1 MTFRPA
7 LVTGCTKQGR
17 CRMWPL
23 AIIAGI
29 AGNVGGLLLAE
40 RSSRA
45 GRPALGR
52 FIQLARWPLL
62 AASVAVAVG
71 LARHG
76 AAWTLAWLA
85 LGIIGVGL
93 AGQAAFLAGYTARRL
108 YRAGRGRDNASQ

>member
-1 MTFRPA
+1 
-7 LVTGCTKQGR
+7 
-17 CRMWPL
+17 MWPL

-29 AGNVGGLLLAE
+29 AGNVAGLLLAE

-52 FIQLARWPLL
+52 LIQLARWPLL
-62 AASVAVAVG
+62 AASIAVAVG

-76 AAWTLAWLA
+76 TAWTLTFLA

-93 AGQAAFLAGYTARRL
+93 GGQGAFLAAYTVRRL
-108 YRAGRGRDNASQ
+108 RRGGRGRDNASQ